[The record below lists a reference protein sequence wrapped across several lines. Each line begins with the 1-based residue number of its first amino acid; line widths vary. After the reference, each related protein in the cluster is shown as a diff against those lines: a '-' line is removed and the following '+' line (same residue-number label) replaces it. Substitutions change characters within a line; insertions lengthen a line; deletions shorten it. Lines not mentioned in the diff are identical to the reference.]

1 MDENRAEYT
10 ASTAE
15 YEEALWAY
23 EADSVNLRAQ
33 YRRILAEID
42 ASETRH
48 DSVVVEALMDS
59 LSLYDEPM
67 WDPRGHIGFNIAGAF
82 FVVFILIMA
91 LSYTAFFGIEDYFG
105 DTRKIYVKGASDIR
119 WGIDISGGVEAVFSP
134 DKKVDKIVYGYHKN
148 DMITSDDLERWDER
162 EAHEGRD
169 ICIHITD

>member
-1 MDENRAEYT
+1 MIIYSEEKMDENRAEYT

-42 ASETRH
+42 AAETRH

-82 FVVFILIMA
+82 FVVFILFMLIP
-91 LSYTAFFGIEDYFG
+91 LGIGLVLLLYYRWKY
-105 DTRKIYVKGASDIR
+105 RKWKRNNGLDI
-119 WGIDISGGVEAVFSP
+119 V
-134 DKKVDKIVYGYHKN
+134 
-148 DMITSDDLERWDER
+148 
-162 EAHEGRD
+162 
-169 ICIHITD
+169 